1 MSMMF
6 DNLPGF
12 CKESIPRDWHM
23 TDEEVS
29 HGFLS
34 RVPIYLYQVLRRR
47 MKTSLRIRIARLMAR
62 YFRTH

>member
-23 TDEEVS
+23 TDE
-29 HGFLS
+29 
-34 RVPIYLYQVLRRR
+34 QV
-47 MKTSLRIRIARLMAR
+47 TSKCLI
-62 YFRTH
+62 